1 MIKSLISISVIL
13 SCLENLFCIL
23 ALNALIPNTKLGLVS
38 IKIIIFV
45 VIITFGLSKSLIS
58 WDLFEIILL
67 LSWAFVKSYIIESF
81 LLIF

>member
-1 MIKSLISISVIL
+1 MIKSLISIPVIL

-23 ALNALIPNTKLGLVS
+23 TLNALIPNTKLGLVS
-38 IKIIIFV
+38 IQYINIFV

-67 LSWAFVKSYIIESF
+67 LS
-81 LLIF
+81 

>member
-13 SCLENLFCIL
+13 SRLENLFCIL

-67 LSWAFVKSYIIESF
+67 LS
-81 LLIF
+81 